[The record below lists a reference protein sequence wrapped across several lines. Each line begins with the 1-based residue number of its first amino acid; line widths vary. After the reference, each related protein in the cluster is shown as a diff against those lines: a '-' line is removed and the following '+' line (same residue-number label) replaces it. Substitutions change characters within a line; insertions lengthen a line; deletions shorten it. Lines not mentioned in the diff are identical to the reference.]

1 MLKDLLPL
9 ELQRGE
15 EVHWFNWLTL
25 PLSSGDAACVG
36 SQSAAILLLTE
47 TFFSLEAK
55 RSSTTNKS
63 FCNISSDK

>member
-25 PLSSGDAACVG
+25 PLSSSDAACVE
-36 SQSAAILLLTE
+36 SQSAAIL

-55 RSSTTNKS
+55 RSSTTTNKS
-63 FCNISSDK
+63 FRNISSDK